1 MKEGEERL
9 VQQLHFILE
18 ADKLKH
24 VHRRS
29 YLADSSRV
37 ENAAEHSWHLALM
50 ALVLAEHADEEVNL
64 LRVIQMVL
72 VHDIVEIDAG
82 DTYLYDEVANN
93 DKAEREAL
101 AAARLFGLL
110 PPDQA
115 LALHALWEE
124 FEARETGD
132 ARFANALDRLMPLLH
147 NYHSSG
153 IAWKEHGIRSDQVRE
168 RLAVMG
174 DGAVGLWTYAQ
185 TIIEAAVAEGLLG
198 S

>member
-1 MKEGEERL
+1 MMEGEERL
-9 VQQLHFILE
+9 AQQLRFILE
-18 ADKLKH
+18 ADKLKQ

-29 YLADSSRV
+29 YLANGSRV

-50 ALVLAEHADEEVNL
+50 ALVLAEHANEEVNL

-82 DTYLYDEVANN
+82 DTYLYDEVANI
-93 DKAEREAL
+93 DKAEREEL

-110 PPDQA
+110 PPGQA
-115 LALHALWEE
+115 RALHGLWKE
-124 FEARETGD
+124 FEARQTAD

-147 NYHSSG
+147 NYHSAG
-153 IAWKEHGIRSDQVRE
+153 IAWKEHGIRGEQVRE

-174 DGAVGLWTYAQ
+174 DGAAGLWTYAQ
-185 TIIEAAVAEGLLG
+185 SIIEAAVAEGLLG